1 MFRSSISISV
11 LILTIV
17 LYFLKIFEARVNNQN
32 EFLNSNNH
40 PLLFEKISNNLYQT
54 TMPSVYDDKLQK
66 IYGVSLEAG

>member
-54 TMPSVYDDKLQK
+54 TMPSYDDKLQK
-66 IYGVSLEAG
+66 SMELV

>member
-11 LILTIV
+11 LILTIL

-54 TMPSVYDDKLQK
+54 TMPSVYDDKLQNLW
-66 IYGVSLEAG
+66 S